1 MEERKTEKSERIGNT
16 NYPEVI
22 KSLVKVKVLLKTR
35 DLTLQPSPDP

>member
-1 MEERKTEKSERIGNT
+1 MEERKTEKSERNRNK

-35 DLTLQPSPDP
+35 DLTLHPSPDP